1 MGQSNESENPSL
13 ILENLQNA
21 SIEGENDLSL
31 EKSFNIIRNIL
42 TDYKFFKDII
52 SKIKK
57 LENKSKSK
65 IFKKSKINILKE
77 YSKEELMNI
86 KEINYDKNI
95 INDVE
100 HKISRIKKWVKM
112 SKSSLDN
119 KNIIDDYE
127 IIFDDNNNNKIK
139 NKNKNKNKNI
149 NNSEKFNLSNYT
161 DLKIESGILNFCQK
175 DSSKFIN
182 RVKKGPPDSF
192 RWCSWCILNFL
203 PQDRTNL
210 IYENY
215 TNMILEKENKDRII
229 RDIERTFSKQKIE
242 KKELRKM
249 ETSLYRI
256 LKAFWNLDKEIGYCQ
271 GMNLIVGFMLIISKF
286 KESDTFYLLTSIF
299 SNTFKSRKK
308 YEYNLRGLFYDEF
321 PLLNLLNY
329 IFEKLLE
336 QHCPEIMRHLENL
349 GITIDL
355 WMGRWFHTLFIL
367 ILPINWCKRLWDNMF
382 INDIFFLVKFGIC
395 FTLMFKDDIIKLEE
409 EVDVLNYFK
418 KYENY
423 SLCFDNEELNKKFDI
438 NKILEKTKKIKIDK
452 DVFINNYE
460 KDNPGFI
467 QKIRKI
473 NNIKYEFYKD
483 AVRKNTITTILFI
496 DEDSKINN
504 TDNNNNNTNN
514 DFKNDNS
521 DEIKINFSLSS
532 KDKNINNDNK
542 IDINIKEKNDNE
554 TNKEI
559 NSFNSNNNII
569 NRNNTENS
577 ENNKIEIKSKE
588 NKIKESNESNEKKS
602 KNQLNESIDD
612 QFNNQ
617 MVEEKSNSG
626 KKHDNI
632 IKKNMNAYKFKN
644 LFNRN
649 EVGLNEKNNIFKTFE
664 KKEFNYFPI
673 NQEKNETHGLNLPN
687 QDDTSTFIGK
697 NKFKIANQKIH
708 LINTT
713 ERRTMN
719 INIDR
724 EKINQF
730 CF

>member
-42 TDYKFFKDII
+42 TDYKIFKDII

-65 IFKKSKINILKE
+65 IFKKGKINILKE

-100 HKISRIKKWVKM
+100 HKIARIKKWVKM

-139 NKNKNKNKNI
+139 NKNKNKNKNV
-149 NNSEKFNLSNYT
+149 NNSKKFNLSNYT

-271 GMNLIVGFMLIISKF
+271 GMNLIVGFLLIISKF

-299 SNTFKSRKK
+299 SNTFKSKKK

-336 QHCPEIMRHLENL
+336 QQCPEIKQHLENL

-467 QKIRKI
+467 QKIKKI

-483 AVRKNTITTILFI
+483 AVRKNTITTILF
-496 DEDSKINN
+496 
-504 TDNNNNNTNN
+504 
-514 DFKNDNS
+514 
-521 DEIKINFSLSS
+521 SS

-559 NSFNSNNNII
+559 NSFNSNNHINNII

-577 ENNKIEIKSKE
+577 ENNKIEIKAKE
-588 NKIKESNESNEKKS
+588 NKIKESNEKKS

-687 QDDTSTFIGK
+687 QDDMSTFIGK

-724 EKINQF
+724 EKISQF

>member
-42 TDYKFFKDII
+42 TDYKIFKDII

-100 HKISRIKKWVKM
+100 HKIARIKKWVKM

-139 NKNKNKNKNI
+139 NKNKNKNKNV
-149 NNSEKFNLSNYT
+149 NNSKKFNLSNYT

-271 GMNLIVGFMLIISKF
+271 GMNLIVGFLLIISKF

-299 SNTFKSRKK
+299 SNTFKSKKK

-336 QHCPEIMRHLENL
+336 QQCPEIKQHLENL

-467 QKIRKI
+467 QKIKKI

-483 AVRKNTITTILFI
+483 AVRKNTITTILFT

-504 TDNNNNNTNN
+504 TDNTNNNN

-521 DEIKINFSLSS
+521 DEIKINFNLSS

-559 NSFNSNNNII
+559 NSFNSNNHINNII

-588 NKIKESNESNEKKS
+588 NKIKESNEKKS

-687 QDDTSTFIGK
+687 QDDMSTFIGK

-724 EKINQF
+724 EKISQF